1 MTRRANEFEA
11 LASRFLQ
18 PSENQDRWTDQV
30 SLVVF
35 LLYAF
40 FLGVCFHLA
49 FAPYAFFPAFL
60 LSVGG
65 LAWLVHSK
73 RDVGSLGVL
82 LCVFAYGLGK
92 YGAGLFWIHE
102 SVHGFGGA
110 KLWVAIAVAALLA
123 TAMAVFTTIFLGV
136 PVLQSVDRSSQADL
150 KSAPRK
156 RDSFARTLM
165 WCLLFSGSWILAEG
179 FLAHLGFLNWLTA
192 GVALIDTPLEGYIP
206 IGEAWAGLF
215 GVFTAAVLGL
225 ALRRP
230 MLLMVLAPVLI
241 GAYLLAGVE
250 WTTEKGTRAV
260 AIVQADIP
268 LERKWRH
275 GERKNVLSDYLEMSR
290 PIALGRVVVWPEI
303 AVVME
308 VDQLKEELEAFLAS
322 TQTTLVTG
330 AFLKEKGRVVDGRE
344 DIRWYNVAIALGEG
358 EGTYKKKR
366 LVPFGEYVP
375 FGDLMRNW
383 IDWVNIPMNDFTKGP
398 RRQKALKLGSDRAGV
413 AICYEIAYPF
423 TDRSSK
429 GSSFFLALSEDGW
442 FGDSNLPHQHLQIAR
457 VRALES
463 GKAVVRSTNRG
474 ISAIIL
480 PDGSVQASLPLF
492 TKGVLTAE
500 IPLMTGNTP
509 AEFGYELLNFLY
521 AVLAI
526 LLGILAIFESRGSKR
541 ARAKRKAKSQ
551 SDIA

>member
-11 LASRFLQ
+11 FSNRFVQL
-18 PSENQDRWTDQV
+18 SKNQNRGSDEV
-30 SLVVF
+30 SLSAS

-49 FAPYAFFPAFL
+49 FAPYAFFPAFV

-65 LAWLVHSK
+65 LAWLLNSK
-73 RDVGSLGVL
+73 RGVGPREPL
-82 LCVFAYGLGK
+82 LFVFVYGLGK

-110 KLWVAIAVAALLA
+110 ELWVAVAVVGLLA
-123 TAMAVFTTIFLGV
+123 TGLAAYAAVTFTVVAYSMFQSSKDGLEINLG
-136 PVLQSVDRSSQADL
+136 R
-150 KSAPRK
+150 
-156 RDSFARTLM
+156 RDSFATSLM
-165 WCLLFSGSWILAEG
+165 WCLMFSAFWSFTEGSLAQIG
-179 FLAHLGFLNWLTA
+179 FNWLTA
-192 GVALIDTPLEGYIP
+192 GVALIDTPLAGYIP
-206 IGEAWAGLF
+206 IGETWAGLV

-241 GAYLLAGVE
+241 GAYLLSGVE

-260 AIVQADIP
+260 AIVQVDIP

-275 GERKNVLSDYLEMSR
+275 GEEENVLSEYLEMSR
-290 PIALGRVVVWPEI
+290 PIAQDRVVVWPETAI
-303 AVVME
+303 VKE
-308 VDQLKEELEAFLAS
+308 VGQLKEELEPFIAS
-322 TQTTLVTG
+322 TRTTLVTG
-330 AFLKEKGRVVDGRE
+330 SFLEEKGRVAEGRE

-358 EGTYKKKR
+358 EGIYKKKR

-383 IDWVNIPMNDFTKGP
+383 IDWVNIPMNDFTEGP
-398 RRQKALKLGSDRAGV
+398 KRQKALKLGPDQAGV
-413 AICYEIAYPF
+413 AICYDIAFPF
-423 TDRSSK
+423 TGRSSK
-429 GSSFFLALSEDGW
+429 NSSFFLTLSEDGW
-442 FGDSNLPHQHLQIAR
+442 FGDSDLPYQHLQVAR

-463 GKAVVRSTNRG
+463 GKAIVRSTNRG

-492 TKGVLTAE
+492 AKGVLTAE
-500 IPLMTGNTP
+500 IPLMEGSTP
-509 AEFGYELLNFLY
+509 VADLGLNLAFLTLFLFTM
-521 AVLAI
+521 AVLSA
-526 LLGILAIFESRGSKR
+526 FQNF
-541 ARAKRKAKSQ
+541 RAKRSRAKRNANSQ
-551 SDIA
+551 SGNA